1 MTSNVGVTLTA
12 TEVQERVRRE
22 WQASPLWQWW
32 GMRIEAAEE
41 GTVRLGMRVTPEMIN
56 SDDRTLHG
64 GVIATLIDTAIGASL
79 CTVYDVGREIK
90 GHTTTDLNV
99 SYLEGVLT
107 KEVYVTARVLRKGRT
122 LVVGEASVFDQNEK
136 LCATGRATY
145 MVFR

>member
-1 MTSNVGVTLTA
+1 MEN
-12 TEVQERVRRE
+12 
-22 WQASPLWQWW
+22 
-32 GMRIEAAEE
+32 AEE
-41 GTVRLGMRVTPEMIN
+41 GTVRLGMNVQPEMIN
-56 SDDRTLHG
+56 SDDKTLHG

-79 CTVYDVGREIK
+79 CTVYDVGNEIK

-107 KEVYVTARVLRKGRT
+107 RELYVIARVIRKGRT
-122 LVVGEASVFDQNEK
+122 LVVGEGSVYDQNDK